1 MNYLNDN
8 EILDGLRQHDEHV
21 THEYFYGICR
31 MAYCIFDRRYSLS
44 KKPGMDFYSLA
55 HEYYLTLCANDWRQL
70 EDRGPT
76 VTLRSWMIGGFR
88 FLVLDRLKHA
98 RREEFFTSIDNDN
111 RSDRLQFDV
120 IDSSMEAEVR
130 QMVDEICNS
139 KFQRDSRE
147 STILR
152 SILIDG
158 YQGREIAERLGITPS
173 AVSQQFQRLMRQ
185 VVIPYFKAQF
195 TKPDEGAV
203 MHGVLYS
210 IAPRTVGAIIED
222 LMTKPIEHERRITP
236 RMITKL
242 AKDEVFVFG
251 SNLAGKHYGG
261 AARTAL
267 QHFGAQLG
275 VGVGMKGQSYAIPT
289 MQGGVE
295 TIAPYVNEFIDY
307 ALEHPKT
314 KFLVTAIGCG
324 IAGFDAEE
332 IAPLFRRAEDVDNIC
347 LPEEF
352 WDVL

>member
-55 HEYYLTLCANDWRQL
+55 HEYYLTLCADDWRQL

-88 FLVLDRLKHA
+88 FLMLDRLKHA
-98 RREEFFTSIDNDN
+98 RREEFFTSIDND
-111 RSDRLQFDV
+111 DRLQFDV
-120 IDSSMEAEVR
+120 IDSNMEADVR
-130 QMVDEICNS
+130 QMVDEICNN
-139 KFQRDSRE
+139 KLNRNSRE
-147 STILR
+147 SAILH

-158 YQGREIAERLGITPS
+158 YQGREIAQRLGITPS

-185 VVIPYFKAQF
+185 IVIPYFKTQF
-195 TKPDEGAV
+195 TKPDEGTVEHA
-203 MHGVLYS
+203 LYS
-210 IAPRTVGAIIED
+210 IVPTTVGAIHLPKGS
-222 LMTKPIEHERRITP
+222 LMSKLIEHKRRITP
-236 RMITKL
+236 RMITQL

-251 SNLAGKHYGG
+251 SNLAGMHYGG
-261 AARTAL
+261 AALTAL
-267 QHFGAQLG
+267 QHFGAKLG
-275 VGVGMKGQSYAIPT
+275 VGVGPQGQSYAIPT

-332 IAPLFRRAEDVDNIC
+332 IAPLFRRAEDVDNIY